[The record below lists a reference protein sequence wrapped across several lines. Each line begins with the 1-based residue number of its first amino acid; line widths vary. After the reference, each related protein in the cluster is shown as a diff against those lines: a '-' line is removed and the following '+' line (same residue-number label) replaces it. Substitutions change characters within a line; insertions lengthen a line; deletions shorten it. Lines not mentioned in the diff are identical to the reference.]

1 MWSGLSLCWIIL
13 NRVPESVFLFTTF
26 AKSLLLSTSLGVLTV
41 ESQDR
46 NHSIQYLKHASCGLE
61 SSNINKK
68 EITGVSKRHVPN
80 RFWTESPSPFSCFP
94 YSPPLL
100 LTTILV
106 FVSRVTRSTT
116 QHTLLEFWDEVQSNL
131 THERYGQ
138 NSNKKHMHKDEAV
151 PESRLGLKKFHL

>member
-1 MWSGLSLCWIIL
+1 MWSGLGLCWIIL
-13 NRVPESVFLFTTF
+13 NRVPESVFLFTILPNLCSCLPF
-26 AKSLLLSTSLGVLTV
+26 RCLTV

-46 NHSIQYLKHASCGLE
+46 NHSIQYLKHSSCGLE

-94 YSPPLL
+94 YSSSLL

-106 FVSRVTRSTT
+106 FVSRVTRSTI
-116 QHTLLEFWDEVQSNL
+116 QHTLLEFWDEVQSNP

-138 NSNKKHMHKDEAV
+138 NSKKHMHEYETV
-151 PESRLGLKKFHL
+151 PESRLGLLQFHLW